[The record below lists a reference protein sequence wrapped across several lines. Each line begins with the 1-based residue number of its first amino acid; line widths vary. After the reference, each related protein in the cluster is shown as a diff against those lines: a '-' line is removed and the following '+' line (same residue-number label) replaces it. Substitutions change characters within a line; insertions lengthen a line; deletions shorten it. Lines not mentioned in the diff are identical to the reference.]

1 MIAGH
6 DAMFLLRLLDQLRH
20 LATNKDFISRL
31 AEGEFEVVHPFQIR
45 DKNDRIGID
54 TRNHYLNGSV
64 HYKQVTIVIR
74 STVVS
79 RLKLLLG
86 LNELLFINGTDF
98 RKHDNGENISISRQ
112 VENCY
117 YQGTVN
123 GEEAS
128 FVALSTCNGLRGII
142 AFDNGSAYGIWPL
155 DGGDRGRR
163 HPHVLYRTKWSQSA
177 SCGSQVGEGVKQFQ
191 KFSRRDVTK
200 QTKFVEL
207 AVIGDYSF
215 MKKHDLNEEES
226 TAFILEAI
234 NIADYVSFSQMG
246 TYYFGIDISM

>member
-1 MIAGH
+1 
-6 DAMFLLRLLDQLRH
+6 
-20 LATNKDFISRL
+20 
-31 AEGEFEVVHPFQIR
+31 GEFEVVHPFQIR

-64 HYKQVTIVIR
+64 HYKQITIVIR
-74 STVVS
+74 STVVN

-98 RKHDNGENISISRQ
+98 RKFDNDENIPISRRI
-112 VENCY
+112 ENCY

-142 AFDNGSAYGIWPL
+142 AFENGSAYGIWPL

-177 SCGSQVGEGVKQFQ
+177 SCGNQIGEDLKQFQ
-191 KFSRRDVTK
+191 KFSKRDVTK

-215 MKKHDLNEEES
+215 MKKHDLHEEEG

-234 NIADYVSFSQMG
+234 NIADYVSFFMI
-246 TYYFGIDISM
+246 GILF